1 LNALQVIVSDVALLE
16 LARQTGQILMDH
28 GLKLTS
34 AESCTG
40 GWIGQAVTAIPG
52 SSAWYDRG
60 FITYSNL
67 SKQQMLHVQPQTLT
81 QFGAVSEQTAREMAQ
96 GARIMSQAQIAVS
109 VTGIAGPTGG
119 STEKPVGTICFAWVL
134 ENDAMLVSKSKTRY
148 FHGDR
153 EVIRRQSVVTALQG
167 VLELLKDSVPISFA

>member
-1 LNALQVIVSDVALLE
+1 MNTPQVVTSDSVLLK
-16 LARQTGQILMDH
+16 LAQQVGSVLSAH
-28 GLKLTS
+28 GLKLAS

-40 GWIGQAVTAIPG
+40 GWIGQVMTAVPG

-67 SKQQMLHVQPQTLT
+67 SKRQMLCVQAQTLL

-96 GARIMSQAQIAVS
+96 GAHSMSQAQIAVS

-119 STEKPVGTICFAWVL
+119 SVEKPVGTVCFAWVL
-134 ENDAMLVSKSKTRY
+134 ESGAMLASNSKTCY

-153 EVIRRQSVVTALQG
+153 EAIRRQTVVTALQG
-167 VLELLKDSVPISFA
+167 VLELLENFMPTGYA